1 MDLEHSQGVRFLFLL
16 AIGYM
21 ALGNTQLLLNLASRI
36 VGATEWISVFPQNSY
51 VEIECPM
58 RWY

>member
-1 MDLEHSQGVRFLFLL
+1 MDLEHSQRVRFLFLL

-36 VGATEWISVFPQNSY
+36 VGATE
-51 VEIECPM
+51 
-58 RWY
+58 